1 MKKLAKKENKNTE
14 KKKEKKYSGSEFDR
28 YLGALNEVHQ
38 ENLKAMKEGFVIVNR
53 KLDEHTEILD
63 HHTRIL
69 DEHSRILDEHTRILD
84 EHTRILGSHSEMIG
98 TLMEDMTVV
107 KDDISIIKGDLKK
120 KVDYDEFF
128 SLVKRVQ
135 KLEARS

>member
-69 DEHSRILDEHTRILD
+69 DEHSRILDEHTRIL
-84 EHTRILGSHSEMIG
+84 GSHSEMIG

-120 KVDYDEFF
+120 KVDYDEFL